1 MADQTKN
8 PFLDLFTKFGQDMNL
23 PKPEIGNILDH
34 HRKNLQALQE
44 AAAIQSRGAQS
55 MMDRQR
61 AALEEALA
69 EISEMVQEATKGG
82 VDPANLMSRQA
93 EFARKSF
100 ETTVKNAT
108 AMGEI
113 MRESGTD
120 SLDVLKAR
128 VEAALAELQ
137 GKKG

>member
-1 MADQTKN
+1 MADQKNN
-8 PFLDLFTKFGQDMNL
+8 PFLDMFTKFGQDLNL
-23 PKPEIGNILDH
+23 PKPEIGSILDH
-34 HRKNLQALQE
+34 HRKNLQAMQE

-55 MMDRQR
+55 LMDRQR

-69 EISEMVQEATKGG
+69 EISDMVQEAAKGG
-82 VDPANLMSRQA
+82 DPSSLMSRQA

-120 SLDVLKAR
+120 SLEVLKAR

-137 GKKG
+137 GKK

>member
-8 PFLDLFTKFGQDMNL
+8 PFLDMFTKFGQDMNL

-69 EISEMVQEATKGG
+69 EISEMVQEATKSGG
-82 VDPANLMSRQA
+82 DPANLMSRQA

-120 SLDVLKAR
+120 SLDVLKTR

-137 GKKG
+137 GKKD

>member
-8 PFLDLFTKFGQDMNL
+8 PFLDMFTKFGQDMNL

-120 SLDVLKAR
+120 SLDVLKSR
-128 VEAALAELQ
+128 VETALAELQ

>member
-1 MADQTKN
+1 MADQMKN

-82 VDPANLMSRQA
+82 ADPANLMSRQA

>member
-1 MADQTKN
+1 MADKTSN
-8 PFLDLFTKFGQDMNL
+8 PFLDLFTKFGQDLNL
-23 PKPEIGNILDH
+23 PKPEIGDILDH

-69 EISEMVQEATKGG
+69 EISDMVQEATKGG
-82 VDPANLMSRQA
+82 GDPASLMSRQA

-113 MRESGTD
+113 MRESGTE
-120 SLDVLKAR
+120 SLEVLKSR
-128 VEAALAELQ
+128 VEAALAEAQ

>member
-82 VDPANLMSRQA
+82 ADPADFMSRQA

-120 SLDVLKAR
+120 SLDVLKSR

>member
-1 MADQTKN
+1 MADQMKN

-120 SLDVLKAR
+120 SLDVLKTR
-128 VEAALAELQ
+128 VEAALSELQ

>member
-1 MADQTKN
+1 MADRTSN
-8 PFLDLFTKFGQDMNL
+8 PFLDMFTKFGQDLNL
-23 PKPEIGNILDH
+23 PKPEIGSILDH
-34 HRKNLQALQE
+34 HRKNLQAMQE

-55 MMDRQR
+55 LMDRQR

-69 EISEMVQEATKGG
+69 EISDMVQEAAKGG
-82 VDPANLMSRQA
+82 DPSSLMSRQA

-120 SLDVLKAR
+120 SLEVLKSR

-137 GKKG
+137 GKK